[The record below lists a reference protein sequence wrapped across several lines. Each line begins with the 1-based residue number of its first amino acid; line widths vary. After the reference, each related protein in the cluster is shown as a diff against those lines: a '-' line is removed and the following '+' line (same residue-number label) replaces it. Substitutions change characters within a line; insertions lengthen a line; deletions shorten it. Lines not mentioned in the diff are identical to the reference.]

1 MAHGRWK
8 EKRGKCKW
16 DVQAQPVQYK
26 IWKGERELR
35 ARESLLALA
44 QPLGT
49 GLLKGMHSHK
59 LTVV

>member
-1 MAHGRWK
+1 M
-8 EKRGKCKW
+8 
-16 DVQAQPVQYK
+16 QYK

>member
-1 MAHGRWK
+1 MAPARRK
-8 EKRGKCKW
+8 EKRGKW
-16 DVQAQPVQYK
+16 DVQGQPVEYK
-26 IWKGERELR
+26 IWEGERELR
-35 ARESLLALA
+35 GRACSLALA